1 MVTNANRAKVPV
13 ILTEYPAGAATRK
26 WPTTWDVIWPTDA
39 IVGAF
44 IWEWQAQGMYDK
56 FPNAGRSTAPAPGP
70 RTARPATAPMA
81 AAAPSPIARQ
91 VGWQSRLF
99 DRRYCDHTAPA
110 TLGDEKMLQDA
121 DRAWRELVA
130 AQPDPEPNPALA
142 DQLDRI
148 VAAARAELLAP

>member
-1 MVTNANRAKVPV
+1 MAFGSTVSLPLAIGALDNGAVFSPTQAMLDLETNEALHKFYSGMDVTDETMCLDLIAEMEFGARRTY
-13 ILTEYPAGAATRK
+13 LDTEHTLRH
-26 WPTTWDVIWPTDA
+26 
-39 IVGAF
+39 F
-44 IWEWQAQGMYDK
+44 
-56 FPNAGRSTAPAPGP
+56 
-70 RTARPATAPMA
+70 
-81 AAAPSPIARQ
+81 RQ

-99 DRRYCDHTAPA
+99 DRRYCDHTATV